1 MLAKDMM
8 TTDVISVPADT
19 TVPEIAQL
27 LLERRISGVP
37 VLDGGGMLIGL
48 VSEGDLIRRAEFG
61 GDHRLSWWLHL
72 LTAEARKARDY
83 VKTHGNRAR
92 EVTTRE
98 VVTVEE
104 DASLAEIAT
113 VL

>member
-1 MLAKDMM
+1 MLVKDMM
-8 TTDVISVPADT
+8 TADVISVPADT

-61 GDHRLSWWLHL
+61 GDHRRSW
-72 LTAEARKARDY
+72 
-83 VKTHGNRAR
+83 
-92 EVTTRE
+92 
-98 VVTVEE
+98 
-104 DASLAEIAT
+104 
-113 VL
+113 